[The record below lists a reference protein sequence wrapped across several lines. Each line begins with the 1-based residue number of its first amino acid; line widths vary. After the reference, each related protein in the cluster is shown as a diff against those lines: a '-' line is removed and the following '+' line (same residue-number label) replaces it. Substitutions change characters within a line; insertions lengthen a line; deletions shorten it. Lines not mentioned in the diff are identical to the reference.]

1 VVQRDD
7 DKESVVVRRLETY
20 ARETVPVL
28 PVLRPRTTVHDIS
41 GTGEVSDIRSH
52 IFSAL
57 GLS

>member
-1 VVQRDD
+1 VQRED
-7 DKESVVVRRLETY
+7 DKEFVVVRRLETY

-28 PVLRPRTTVHDIS
+28 PVLRPRTKIHDIA
-41 GTGEVSDIRSH
+41 GTGEVSEIRSR